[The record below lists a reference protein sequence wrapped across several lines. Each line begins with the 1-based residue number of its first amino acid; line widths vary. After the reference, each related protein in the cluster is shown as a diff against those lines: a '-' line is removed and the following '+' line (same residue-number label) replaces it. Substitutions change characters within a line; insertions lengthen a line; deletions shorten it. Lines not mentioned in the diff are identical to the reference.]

1 MRDLEDRIRMNLVK
15 DAHVIDSFLSAFN
28 RADAD
33 GMGALFRDDALVNDQ
48 LRNFWGRSAI
58 DAWIASEVIADNLR
72 IEVLHVFEH
81 YCVTTIV
88 GAITGTFDTRGL
100 PSPLILNLHFSIFE
114 DRIARLFIL
123 LDRKIETSADVRNRR
138 PKFV

>member
-1 MRDLEDRIRMNLVK
+1 MCDFEDQIGKNSK
-15 DAHVIDSFLSAFN
+15 ANAHVIVSFLSAFN

-58 DAWIASEVIADNLR
+58 HAWIASEVIADNLR
-72 IEVLHVFEH
+72 IEVLHTFEH

-88 GAITGTFDTRGL
+88 GAITGTFDTKGL
-100 PSPLILNLHFSIFE
+100 PSPLILNLHFSIFD

-123 LDRKIETSADVRNRR
+123 LDRKVNTSADLRIRG
-138 PKFV
+138 PKIV